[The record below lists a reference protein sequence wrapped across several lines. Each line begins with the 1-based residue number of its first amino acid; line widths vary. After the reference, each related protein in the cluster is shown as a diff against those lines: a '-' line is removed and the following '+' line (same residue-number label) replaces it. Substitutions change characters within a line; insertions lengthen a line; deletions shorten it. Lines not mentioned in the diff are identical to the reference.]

1 MSARRTRVDATS
13 RLTEQRKR
21 AERFHALHV
30 TGNPLVL
37 VNAFDVGSAKRLAK
51 DGAPAIA
58 TSSYAVAESLG
69 FADGEHTPLD
79 AVLRMASRICAQVEV
94 PVTVDFEAGYGD
106 SPRAAANSV
115 RALIETG
122 VVGINLEDG
131 LVGGERRQVSI
142 DAQAAKILAVRSA
155 ADRTGV
161 PLFINAR
168 IDNFMLAR
176 GRAPSVRDVLAR
188 ARAYLE
194 AGASGIFVPRLADLD
209 TIAHIAD
216 SIDAPLNVLAE
227 RGLASLRELAAAGVS
242 RVSLGD
248 WPYALALDSIA
259 TKAREYAAPSV
270 TSRKPAARRPRVA
283 GTAR

>member
-1 MSARRTRVDATS
+1 MPARRVRTPAHDL
-13 RLTEQRKR
+13 LTEQRKR

-30 TGNPLVL
+30 AGNPLVL

-51 DGAPAIA
+51 EGAPAIA

-69 FADGEHTPLD
+69 FADGEHTPID
-79 AVLRMASRICAQVEV
+79 AVLRMAERICAQVEV
-94 PVTVDFEAGYGD
+94 PVTIDFEAGYGD
-106 SPRAAANSV
+106 TPRTAANSV
-115 RALIETG
+115 RQLVATG

-131 LVGGERRQVSI
+131 LVGGERRQASI
-142 DAQAAKILAVRSA
+142 EAHAAKIHAVRRA
-155 ADRTGV
+155 ADRAGV

-176 GRAPSVRDVLAR
+176 GKAPSVRDVLAR
-188 ARAYLE
+188 ARAYQE

-227 RGLASLRELAAAGVS
+227 KGFASLRELAAAGVA

-248 WPYALALDSIA
+248 WPYALALDTVA
-259 TKAREYAAPSV
+259 AKAREYVAPPA
-270 TSRKPAARRPRVA
+270 RKPAARR
-283 GTAR
+283 ARPARSNR